1 MRPFKFFQKEVKGTL
16 DLYEG
21 ETRATASL
29 NDGQRFIQEVINYH
43 HPRTYINADTPE
55 GYMGRRR
62 LYHTDRELYD
72 RFHNATDEIE
82 RFTLERALIRRDI
95 VTEDNNRTQ
104 ILNGTITQEQYN
116 LNRDM
121 LAESER
127 LRNQIRLFQ
136 ATRVTTVNPKWWTR
150 VKMFFQKLSLY
161 SDQALPITVIAT
173 IITFVVIL
181 ILSKILNVW

>member
-29 NDGQRFIQEVINYH
+29 F
-43 HPRTYINADTPE
+43 NADNAD
-55 GYMGRRR
+55 GHVYRRR

-72 RFHNATDEIE
+72 RLHNASDEIE
-82 RFTLERALIRRDI
+82 RFTLERALLRRDI

-121 LAESER
+121 LAQQESVRRR
-127 LRNQIRLFQ
+127 LIETDNQIRLFQ
-136 ATRVTTVNPKWWTR
+136 ATTVTTVNPKWWMKI
-150 VKMFFQKLSLY
+150 KMGLQKLSIFFKSSPYGIMILW
-161 SDQALPITVIAT
+161 AT
-173 IITFVVIL
+173 STIGAIL
-181 ILSKILNVW
+181 ILSKILSIW

>member
-29 NDGQRFIQEVINYH
+29 FG
-43 HPRTYINADTPE
+43 ADTADAHV
-55 GYMGRRR
+55 YRRR

-72 RFHNATDEIE
+72 RLHNASDEIE
-82 RFTLERALIRRDI
+82 RFTLERALLRRDI

-116 LNRDM
+116 LNRDWM
-121 LAESER
+121 AEQER
-127 LRNQIRLFQ
+127 IRRRLIDTDNQIRLFQ
-136 ATRVTTVNPKWWTR
+136 ATTVTTVNPKWWMKI
-150 VKMFFQKLSLY
+150 KMFFQKLSLY
-161 SDQALPITVIAT
+161 SDQVVPITVIAT
-173 IITFVVIL
+173 TITFIVIL